1 MKFNLIETK
10 EILDLEKEIGY
21 ELEVNERPVSAAS
34 AVGTQRFYVYFK
46 EGEVMQGGCLIGS
59 YGNGNTIDEA
69 LKDYAKQISCTRMA
83 FGAYTPNRKEIS
95 FPKLVHTKML
105 NQ

>member
-1 MKFNLIETK
+1 MKINLIETK

-21 ELEVNERPVSAAS
+21 ELEVNERPISSAS
-34 AVGTQRFYVYFK
+34 IKGLHRFYVSFK

-59 YGNGNTIDEA
+59 SGNGNTIDEA
-69 LKDYAKQISCTRMA
+69 LQDYAKQISCTRMV
-83 FGAYTPNRKEIS
+83 FGAYTNNRKEIS

>member
-1 MKFNLIETK
+1 MKINLIEKK

-21 ELEVNERPVSAAS
+21 ELEVNERLISSASKADLHK
-34 AVGTQRFYVYFK
+34 FYVSFK
-46 EGEVMQGGCLIGS
+46 KGEVMQGGCLISSSGS
-59 YGNGNTIDEA
+59 GNTIDEA
-69 LKDYAKQISCTRMA
+69 LQDYAKKISFTRMA
-83 FGAYTPNRKEIS
+83 FGAYTNNREEIS

>member
-1 MKFNLIETK
+1 MKINLIETK
-10 EILDLEKEIGY
+10 EILELEKEIGY
-21 ELEVNERPVSAAS
+21 ELEVTERPSRA
-34 AVGTQRFYVYFK
+34 GLHRFYVSFK

-59 YGNGNTIDEA
+59 SGNGNTIDEA
-69 LKDYAKQISCTRMA
+69 LQDYAKQISCTRMA
-83 FGAYTPNRKEIS
+83 FGSYTNNRKEIS